1 MYEAQEHKGLNIKD
15 FFLYFS
21 QYQMKHNRDT
31 DRKGIND
38 RRQITFDYH
47 VRDEACTRNS
57 LKAFHLFQCVL

>member
-1 MYEAQEHKGLNIKD
+1 
-15 FFLYFS
+15 
-21 QYQMKHNRDT
+21 MKHNRDT

-57 LKAFHLFQCVL
+57 LKAFHLSQCVL